1 MIDIRDMGHIVALII
16 AWIMAN
22 VSIIL
27 AVTIMLL
34 QIYILILKIKK
45 LRRDNHI
52 DNN

>member
-1 MIDIRDMGHIVALII
+1 MIDIKDVGHIIALIS

-27 AVTIMLL
+27 AVIIMLL
-34 QIYILILKIKK
+34 QIYILMLKIKK
-45 LRRDNHI
+45 LRRDNRI